1 MKQLQLEKLQ
11 EKLER
16 SQEKIQHLRL
26 VHCLENLLIV
36 RVNRQKV
43 VNFSLL
49 RVIQLVVQQNKQEIE
64 KNQAV
69 LPLKGKILNTEKSRP
84 DKILNS
90 AEIATLIQAL
100 GTGFKP
106 DFKIEDLR
114 YHKII
119 IMTDA
124 DVDGSHI
131 RTLLLTFLYRH
142 MPDLV
147 KSGYVYIAQPPL
159 YKVKRGKMEL
169 YLKDDNELENFFI
182 NDITEN
188 ALLEQKSGSAIR
200 GEDLKNIFNNIIIYD
215 KLLNLIS
222 GKK

>member
-1 MKQLQLEKLQ
+1 M
-11 EKLER
+11 
-16 SQEKIQHLRL
+16 
-26 VHCLENLLIV
+26 
-36 RVNRQKV
+36 
-43 VNFSLL
+43 
-49 RVIQLVVQQNKQEIE
+49 
-64 KNQAV
+64 A
-69 LPLKGKILNTEKSRP
+69 P
-84 DKILNS
+84 
-90 AEIATLIQAL
+90 LIQAL

-222 GKK
+222 GKNSNFYFLLEQATISNFFNKDNFENQKKNFSDFRLPFKKIKF